1 MMGYGSDPGLIPRF
15 CRELFDCIQTND
27 KVCVCV
33 CVCVCVYI
41 CFLFI
46 FAWVCVY
53 ICFLFIFAWACVCE
67 SVSCFHR

>member
-27 KVCVCV
+27 KVRVCVCV
-33 CVCVCVYI
+33 CVCVCVR
-41 CFLFI
+41 
-46 FAWVCVY
+46 VCVCMCVCASQY
-53 ICFLFIFAWACVCE
+53 ILYAYLRGRACV